1 MHSRFQDLVP
11 VHLKDEGDPD
21 LDRPSEEDIEE
32 VKLNFVVFTSSSSF
46 VCSNNPMICAFQVQ
60 NQTSILYFA
69 FLSIIHAFTTKTK
82 TNRFKKQ
89 MKKMQFNFS

>member
-32 VKLNFVVFTSSSSF
+32 VKLNSVVFTSSSSF
-46 VCSNNPMICAFQVQ
+46 MCSKNPMIFNCASQVQ
-60 NQTSILYFA
+60 NQI
-69 FLSIIHAFTTKTK
+69 
-82 TNRFKKQ
+82 
-89 MKKMQFNFS
+89 FNL